1 MPYVERV
8 TKAGNTIEIERYFTS
23 KPCAA
28 AVAYSFSIHS
38 LASTQRMKLRALGNE
53 EREGTV

>member
-1 MPYVERV
+1 MNNV
-8 TKAGNTIEIERYFTS
+8 
-23 KPCAA
+23 CAA